1 MRRKAVWPVCL
12 LVLTVCMSTLPAMAG
27 ATLFSDLGP
36 PGNLYQCCIGWT
48 VAGSGTLGTSFTAA
62 NLFTV
67 SGSGNFNVTQIDLG
81 TNYITGTNTFYAS
94 IWTDSSGVPGSQ
106 VAGAYWGS
114 LVAVACCG
122 LVTIP
127 VSGVSLTGGQ
137 SYFMVLGPMNLIDTT
152 WESWNWNNQ
161 SINGLDLYSND
172 GGTTWNSN
180 GTGNPLGAF
189 DVLGNPSGTTPE
201 PSSVLLFGTG
211 LVGAFGA
218 FRRKMKL

>member
-1 MRRKAVWPVCL
+1 
-12 LVLTVCMSTLPAMAG
+12 MAG

-137 SYFMVLGPMNLIDTT
+137 SYFMVLGPMNLID
-152 WESWNWNNQ
+152 Q
-161 SINGLDLYSND
+161 ILPLQVSNAPIFAD
-172 GGTTWNSN
+172 SV
-180 GTGNPLGAF
+180 PDALFEDRMIEVSCFSERLGRHHKAI
-189 DVLGNPSGTTPE
+189 LGMNYAG
-201 PSSVLLFGTG
+201 
-211 LVGAFGA
+211 
-218 FRRKMKL
+218 